1 MVNAM
6 DVRPGEFG
14 RRGHDYREDIAE
26 FVSFTYDLPCS
37 AEQMASV
44 EFALRDRELKW
55 AEKRVVAEQLA
66 RARESVLRELKTW
79 GISGNSDPDEI
90 LRSALT
96 QT

>member
-1 MVNAM
+1 
-6 DVRPGEFG
+6 
-14 RRGHDYREDIAE
+14 
-26 FVSFTYDLPCS
+26 
-37 AEQMASV
+37 MASV

-79 GISGNSDPDEI
+79 GISGSADSDAAAKIKADEI